1 MPTPTPP
8 NPPNIGDKVFLP
20 ELNVWGEIVEFY
32 DDNKDLITR
41 VRAMVN
47 GKPTFVDVTGL
58 IVDIANVAAQA
69 AGLWGR
75 IKTAAKS
82 LCQKLG
88 LCKQKPAPVVP
99 AALVQKIEQLKAED
113 ISIYDADYFKNTRAI
128 ELLEKYLSKQ

>member
-88 LCKQKPAPVVP
+88 LCKQKPAPAPAP
-99 AALVQKIEQLKAED
+99 AALLEKITQLKERGY
-113 ISIYDADYFKNTRAI
+113 SVHK
-128 ELLEKYLSKQ
+128 LQSYLPNEYQ